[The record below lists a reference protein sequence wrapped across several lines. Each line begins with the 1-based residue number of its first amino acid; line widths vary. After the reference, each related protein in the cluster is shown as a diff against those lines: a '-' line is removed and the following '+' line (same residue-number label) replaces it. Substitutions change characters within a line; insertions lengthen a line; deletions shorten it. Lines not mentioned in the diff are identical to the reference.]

1 MATSTGDRQ
10 PKRGRPKLGIAIKR
24 IGLQAH
30 IYDEWIIKK
39 KDHGFREKSNSDFA
53 QYLLRL
59 IDEQR
64 GQTSPP
70 AVGEF
75 ISNIF

>member
-1 MATSTGDRQ
+1 MATSTSDRQ
-10 PKRGRPKLGIAIKR
+10 PKRGRPKLGIARKR

-30 IYDEWIIKK
+30 ICDEWITKK
-39 KDHGFREKSNSDFA
+39 KDHGFGEKSNSNFA
-53 QYLLRL
+53 ENLLCL
-59 IDEQR
+59 IEQR